1 MNDDDRRASEQQS
14 VDECVGE
21 TMRLD
26 GNAAAGI
33 LSEVFVPDS
42 TTTRAVCANCGTIRP
57 LGALPIYWQNM
68 GAVMRC
74 PTCDAVVL
82 RLARTPRRLYLD
94 PTGARLLLIAATA
107 TTG

>member
-1 MNDDDRRASEQQS
+1 MNDDKRRSSEHES
-14 VDECVGE
+14 ADERVGGAV
-21 TMRLD
+21 RLD
-26 GNAAAGI
+26 GNFAAGL

-57 LGALPIYWQNM
+57 LGALPVYWQNM